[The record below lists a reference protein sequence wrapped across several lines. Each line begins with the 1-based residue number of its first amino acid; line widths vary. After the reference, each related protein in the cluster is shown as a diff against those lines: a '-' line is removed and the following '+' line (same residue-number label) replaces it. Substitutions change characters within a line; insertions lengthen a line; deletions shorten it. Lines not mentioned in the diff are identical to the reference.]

1 MPTGSVFVVDDDDV
15 ARAEL
20 SQYLSSSG
28 FMVRAFRSAE
38 SFLERRPLSGPACLV
53 LDYHLPG
60 LSGLELQ
67 KRLSAS
73 AVSVVFVTASGDVST
88 VVEAMKSG
96 AVDFLT
102 KPVDFAELVTAVT
115 RGLERS
121 ERTEEERRLHG
132 VFVERMDR
140 LTRREREV
148 VTGLIRGLANKE
160 IASEL
165 GATEKTIK
173 VHRGRVMAKL
183 EVGSVAELV
192 RLVEVMIDAAPRLEL
207 QRPFETRGFYSS
219 GPQPKWRSTC

>member
-1 MPTGSVFVVDDDDV
+1 
-15 ARAEL
+15 
-20 SQYLSSSG
+20 
-28 FMVRAFRSAE
+28 
-38 SFLERRPLSGPACLV
+38 
-53 LDYHLPG
+53 

-88 VVEAMKSG
+88 VVEAMKGG

-102 KPVDFAELVTAVT
+102 KPVDFAHLEAAVT

-121 ERTEEERRLHG
+121 ERTETERRLHDL
-132 VFVERMDR
+132 FVERMDR

-192 RLVEVMIDAAPRLEL
+192 RLVEEMIDATAPPPFEGL
-207 QRPFETRGFYSS
+207 FETRRLYSS
-219 GPQPKWRSTC
+219 VQQPKWRSTC

>member
-1 MPTGSVFVVDDDDV
+1 VDDDDV

-28 FMVRAFRSAE
+28 FSVRAFRSAE
-38 SFLERRPLSGPACLV
+38 SFLEQRRPVPGPACLV

-88 VVEAMKSG
+88 VVEAMKGG

-102 KPVDFAELVTAVT
+102 KPVDFAHLEAAVT

-121 ERTEEERRLHG
+121 ERTETERRLHDL
-132 VFVERMDR
+132 FVERMDR

-192 RLVEVMIDAAPRLEL
+192 RLVEEMIDATAPPPFEGL
-207 QRPFETRGFYSS
+207 FETRRLYSS
-219 GPQPKWRSTC
+219 VQQPKWRSTC